1 MKKKTSLWISGIT
14 TVAMLAVAVGS
25 FAAWDTL
32 TGSTG
37 ALKVKNSDPVVLSV
51 TPGKTSEDTIR
62 LATGL
67 VDSTT
72 TTTSDIVDST
82 HRNSEVTIG
91 DFQAKFTNNDQVSM
105 NDYKTVFVPTITY
118 GDSDTAVTGT
128 YTVTLEDTDASAKT
142 YNASSDDLAL
152 GTTDKKFNVK
162 IKADSIPEAEQNQD
176 VKVTIEVKVLKK
188 A

>member
-1 MKKKTSLWISGIT
+1 MKKKASLLISGIT

-32 TGSTG
+32 TGTTG
-37 ALKVKNSDPVVLSV
+37 ALTVKNSDPVVLSV

-62 LATGL
+62 LAAGL

-72 TTTSDIVDST
+72 TTASDIVDST
-82 HRNSEVTIG
+82 HRSSEVTIG

-118 GDSDTAVTGT
+118 GDSDTAATGT
-128 YTVTLEDTDASAKT
+128 YTVTLEDTESSPTT
-142 YNASSDDLAL
+142 YTANSTDLGL
-152 GTTDKKFNVK
+152 GIADKKFNVK
-162 IKADSIPEAEQNQD
+162 IAATNIPVAEQNQNL
-176 VKVTIEVKVLKK
+176 KVTIEVKVLKK
-188 A
+188 